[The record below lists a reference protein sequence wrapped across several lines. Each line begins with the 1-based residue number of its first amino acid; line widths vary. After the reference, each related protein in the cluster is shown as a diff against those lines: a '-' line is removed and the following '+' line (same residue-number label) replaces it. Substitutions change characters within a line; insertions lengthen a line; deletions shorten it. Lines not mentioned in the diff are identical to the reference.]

1 MNNNE
6 YILELITETNKKLK
20 EVSIKINL
28 ELPQDKHPTD
38 EEICFDY
45 TRQASQYLMNNGFV
59 RAKKIDSIS
68 NRITLSIE
76 KDAVFYKKF
85 KAEFID

>member
-38 EEICFDY
+38 EEICF
-45 TRQASQYLMNNGFV
+45 
-59 RAKKIDSIS
+59 
-68 NRITLSIE
+68 
-76 KDAVFYKKF
+76 AVDKYKKEIQHILD
-85 KAEFID
+85 EFDKKRALNNVQ